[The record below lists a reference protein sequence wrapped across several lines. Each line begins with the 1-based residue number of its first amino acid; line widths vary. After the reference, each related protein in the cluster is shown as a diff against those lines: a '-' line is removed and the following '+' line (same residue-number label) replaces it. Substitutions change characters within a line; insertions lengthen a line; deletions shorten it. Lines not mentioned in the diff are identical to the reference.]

1 MTNAA
6 EGKVAFQGELGA
18 YSHEAC
24 RIARPGWEAVPCA
37 TFEDAVE
44 EVRSGAAD
52 CAMLPVENSIYG
64 RVADIHRILPGSGL
78 RIVDEVFVPIHI
90 NVLVIPGTPMN
101 DIRTAM
107 SHMVLLGQ
115 CRNFF
120 KRHGIEALPSADT
133 AGSAKRVAELGDK
146 SVAALASELAG
157 EIYGLEVAK
166 QQIEDSEFNRTR
178 FIVMSLRGDW
188 SKRSPEMM
196 TSLVFRV
203 RNIPAALYK
212 ALGGFAT
219 NNVNMVKLESSMV
232 GGSFS
237 DAQFFADIE
246 GHPEDRPVERALDE
260 LKFFTDYVRIL
271 GVYGA
276 SPERKG
282 S

>member
-1 MTNAA
+1 MTNGAK
-6 EGKVAFQGELGA
+6 GKVAFQGEPGA

-24 RIARPGWEAVPCA
+24 RLARPGWEAAPCA
-37 TFEDAVE
+37 TFEDAVDQ
-44 EVRSGAAD
+44 VRSGAAD

-90 NVLVIPGTPMN
+90 NVLVIPGTPLS

-120 KRHGIEALPSADT
+120 RRHGIEALPSADT
-133 AGSAKRVAELGDK
+133 AGSAKRVAELGDR

-219 NNVNMVKLESSMV
+219 NNVNMVKLESAMV

-246 GHPEDRPVERALDE
+246 GHPEDKPVERALDE

-282 S
+282 

>member
-1 MTNAA
+1 
-6 EGKVAFQGELGA
+6 
-18 YSHEAC
+18 
-24 RIARPGWEAVPCA
+24 
-37 TFEDAVE
+37 
-44 EVRSGAAD
+44 
-52 CAMLPVENSIYG
+52 
-64 RVADIHRILPGSGL
+64 
-78 RIVDEVFVPIHI
+78 
-90 NVLVIPGTPMN
+90 
-101 DIRTAM
+101 
-107 SHMVLLGQ
+107 
-115 CRNFF
+115 
-120 KRHGIEALPSADT
+120 
-133 AGSAKRVAELGDK
+133 
-146 SVAALASELAG
+146 
-157 EIYGLEVAK
+157 
-166 QQIEDSEFNRTR
+166 
-178 FIVMSLRGDW
+178 MSLRGDW

>member
-1 MTNAA
+1 MTNGAK
-6 EGKVAFQGELGA
+6 GKVAFQGELGA

-24 RIARPGWEAVPCA
+24 RIARPGWEAVPCP

-44 EVRSGAAD
+44 QVRSGDAD
-52 CAMLPVENSIYG
+52 CAMLPVENSVYG

-90 NVLVIPGTPMN
+90 NVLVIPGTPLN

-133 AGSAKRVAELGDK
+133 AGSAKRVAELGDA

-219 NNVNMVKLESSMV
+219 NNVNMVKLESAMV

-246 GHPEDRPVERALDE
+246 GHPEDKPVERALDE

-282 S
+282 

>member
-246 GHPEDRPVERALDE
+246 GHPEDQPVERALDE

>member
-1 MTNAA
+1 MTNGAK
-6 EGKVAFQGELGA
+6 GKVAFQGEPGA

-37 TFEDAVE
+37 TFEDAVDQ
-44 EVRSGAAD
+44 VRSGAAD

-133 AGSAKRVAELGDK
+133 AGSAKHVAELGDR
-146 SVAALASELAG
+146 SIAALASELAG

-246 GHPEDRPVERALDE
+246 GHPEDPPVERALDE

-282 S
+282 T

>member
-1 MTNAA
+1 MMDGVK
-6 EGKVAFQGELGA
+6 GKIAFQGELGA

-24 RIARPGWEAVPCA
+24 RMARPGWEVVACP
-37 TFEDAVE
+37 TFEDAVDH
-44 EVRSGAAD
+44 VRSDAAD

-78 RIVDEVFVPIHI
+78 KIVDEVFVPIHI
-90 NVLVIPGTPMN
+90 NVLVVPGTPLKE
-101 DIRTAM
+101 IRTAM

-115 CRNFF
+115 CRSFF
-120 KRHGIEALPSADT
+120 KRHGIEALAAADT
-133 AGSAKRVAELGDK
+133 AGSAKRVAEKGDR

-157 EIYGLEVAK
+157 EIYGLEVAR

-178 FIVMSLRGDW
+178 FVVMSRRADW
-188 SKRSPEMM
+188 SRRSPEMM

-219 NNVNMVKLESSMV
+219 NNVNMVKLESAIV
-232 GGSFS
+232 GESFS

-246 GHPEDRPVERALDE
+246 GHPEDMPVERALDE

-271 GVYGA
+271 GVYEA

>member
-1 MTNAA
+1 MTNGAK
-6 EGKVAFQGELGA
+6 GKVAFQGEPGA

-24 RIARPGWEAVPCA
+24 RLARPGWEAVPCA
-37 TFEDAVE
+37 TFEDAVDQ
-44 EVRSGAAD
+44 VRSGAAD

-90 NVLVIPGTPMN
+90 NVLVIPGTPLS

-120 KRHGIEALPSADT
+120 RRHGIEALPSADT
-133 AGSAKRVAELGDK
+133 AGSAKRVAELGDR
-146 SVAALASELAG
+146 SIAALASELAG

-219 NNVNMVKLESSMV
+219 NNVNMVKLESAMV

-246 GHPEDRPVERALDE
+246 GHPEDKPVERALDE

-282 S
+282 

>member
-1 MTNAA
+1 MTNGAK
-6 EGKVAFQGELGA
+6 GKVAFQGELGA

-37 TFEDAVE
+37 TFEDAVDQ
-44 EVRSGAAD
+44 VRSADAD
-52 CAMLPVENSIYG
+52 CAMLPVENSVYG

-90 NVLVIPGTPMN
+90 NVLVIPGTPLN

-133 AGSAKRVAELGDK
+133 AGSAKRVAELGDR
-146 SVAALASELAG
+146 SIAALASELAG

-219 NNVNMVKLESSMV
+219 NNVNMVKLESAMV

-246 GHPEDRPVERALDE
+246 GHPEDKPVERALDE

-282 S
+282 

>member
-1 MTNAA
+1 MTNGA
-6 EGKVAFQGELGA
+6 EGKVAFQGEPGA

-24 RIARPGWEAVPCA
+24 RIARPGWEVVPCA
-37 TFEDAVE
+37 TFEDTVDQ
-44 EVRSGAAD
+44 VYSGAVN

-64 RVADIHRILPGSGL
+64 RVADIHRILPESGL

-90 NVLVIPGTPMN
+90 NVLVVPGTPLN

-133 AGSAKRVAELGDK
+133 AGSAKHVAELGDR
-146 SVAALASELAG
+146 SIAALASELAG
-157 EIYGLEVAK
+157 EIYGLEVAR

-178 FIVMSLRGDW
+178 FIVMSRRGDW
-188 SKRSPEMM
+188 SRRSPEMM

-246 GHPEDRPVERALDE
+246 GHPEDQPVERALDE

-271 GVYGA
+271 GVYEA

>member
-1 MTNAA
+1 MTNGAK
-6 EGKVAFQGELGA
+6 GKVAFQGELGA

-37 TFEDAVE
+37 TFEDAVDQ
-44 EVRSGAAD
+44 VRSADAD
-52 CAMLPVENSIYG
+52 CAMLPVENSVYG

-78 RIVDEVFVPIHI
+78 RIVDAVFVPIHI
-90 NVLVIPGTPMN
+90 NVLVIPGTPLN

-133 AGSAKRVAELGDK
+133 AGSAKRVAELGDR
-146 SVAALASELAG
+146 SIAALASELAG

-246 GHPEDRPVERALDE
+246 GHPEDKPVERALDE

-282 S
+282 

>member
-24 RIARPGWEAVPCA
+24 RIARPGWEVVPCA
-37 TFEDAVE
+37 TFEDTVDQ
-44 EVRSGAAD
+44 VYSGAAD

-64 RVADIHRILPGSGL
+64 RVADIHRILPESGL

-90 NVLVIPGTPMN
+90 NVLVVPGTPLN

-133 AGSAKRVAELGDK
+133 AGSAKHVAELGDR
-146 SVAALASELAG
+146 SIAALASELAG
-157 EIYGLEVAK
+157 EIYGLEVAR

-178 FIVMSLRGDW
+178 FIAMSRRGDW
-188 SKRSPEMM
+188 SRRSPEMM

>member
-1 MTNAA
+1 MTNGAK
-6 EGKVAFQGELGA
+6 GKVAFQGEPGA

-24 RIARPGWEAVPCA
+24 RLARPGWESVPCA
-37 TFEDAVE
+37 TFEDAVDQ
-44 EVRSGAAD
+44 VRSGAVD

-90 NVLVIPGTPMN
+90 NVLVIPGTPLS

-120 KRHGIEALPSADT
+120 RRHGIEALPSADT
-133 AGSAKRVAELGDK
+133 AGSAKRVAELGDR
-146 SVAALASELAG
+146 SIAALASELAG
-157 EIYGLEVAK
+157 EIYDLEVAK

-219 NNVNMVKLESSMV
+219 NNVNMVKLESAMV

-246 GHPEDRPVERALDE
+246 GHPEDKPVERALDE
-260 LKFFTDYVRIL
+260 LKYFTDYVRIL

-282 S
+282 

>member
-1 MTNAA
+1 MTNGA

-24 RIARPGWEAVPCA
+24 RIARPGWEVVPCA
-37 TFEDAVE
+37 TFEDTVDQ
-44 EVRSGAAD
+44 VYSGAVD

-64 RVADIHRILPGSGL
+64 RVADIHRILPESGL

-90 NVLVIPGTPMN
+90 NVLVVPGTPLN

-133 AGSAKRVAELGDK
+133 AGSAKHVAELGDR
-146 SVAALASELAG
+146 SIAALASELAG
-157 EIYGLEVAK
+157 EIYGLEVAR

-178 FIVMSLRGDW
+178 FIVMSRRGDW
-188 SKRSPEMM
+188 SRRSPEMM

-246 GHPEDRPVERALDE
+246 GHPEDQPVERALDE

>member
-1 MTNAA
+1 MTNGAK
-6 EGKVAFQGELGA
+6 GKVAFQGELGA

-37 TFEDAVE
+37 TFEDAVDQ
-44 EVRSGAAD
+44 VRSADAD
-52 CAMLPVENSIYG
+52 CAMLPVENSVYG

-90 NVLVIPGTPMN
+90 NVLVIPGTPLN

-133 AGSAKRVAELGDK
+133 AGSAKRVAELGDR
-146 SVAALASELAG
+146 SIAALASELAG

-246 GHPEDRPVERALDE
+246 GHPEDKPVERALDE

-282 S
+282 

>member
-1 MTNAA
+1 MTYGAQ
-6 EGKVAFQGELGA
+6 GKVAFQGEPGA

-37 TFEDAVE
+37 TFEDAVDQ
-44 EVRSGAAD
+44 VRTGAAD
-52 CAMLPVENSIYG
+52 CAMLPVENSVYG

-101 DIRTAM
+101 EIRTAM

-115 CRNFF
+115 CRIFF

-133 AGSAKRVAELGDK
+133 AGSAKRVAELGDR
-146 SVAALASELAG
+146 SIAALASELAG

-246 GHPEDRPVERALDE
+246 GHPEDKPVERALDE

-271 GVYGA
+271 GVYEA

-282 S
+282 Y

>member
-1 MTNAA
+1 MTNGAK
-6 EGKVAFQGELGA
+6 GKVAFQGEPGA

-24 RIARPGWEAVPCA
+24 RLARPGWEAVPCA
-37 TFEDAVE
+37 TFEDAVDQ
-44 EVRSGAAD
+44 VRSGAAD

-90 NVLVIPGTPMN
+90 NVLVIPGTPLS

-120 KRHGIEALPSADT
+120 RRHGIEALPSADT
-133 AGSAKRVAELGDK
+133 AGSAKRVAELGDR
-146 SVAALASELAG
+146 SIAALASELAG
-157 EIYGLEVAK
+157 EIYDLEVAK

-219 NNVNMVKLESSMV
+219 NNVNMVKLESAMV

-246 GHPEDRPVERALDE
+246 GHPEDKPVERALDE
-260 LKFFTDYVRIL
+260 LKYFTDYVRIL

-282 S
+282 

>member
-1 MTNAA
+1 MTNGA

-24 RIARPGWEAVPCA
+24 RIARPGWEVVPCA
-37 TFEDAVE
+37 TFEDAVDQ
-44 EVRSGAAD
+44 VYSGAVD

-64 RVADIHRILPGSGL
+64 RVADIHRILPESGL

-90 NVLVIPGTPMN
+90 NVLVVPGTPLN

-133 AGSAKRVAELGDK
+133 AGSAKHVAELGDR
-146 SVAALASELAG
+146 SIAALASELAG
-157 EIYGLEVAK
+157 EIYGLEVAR

-178 FIVMSLRGDW
+178 FIVMSRRGDW
-188 SKRSPEMM
+188 SRRSPEMM

-246 GHPEDRPVERALDE
+246 GHPEDQPVERALDE

>member
-1 MTNAA
+1 MTNGAK
-6 EGKVAFQGELGA
+6 GKVAFQGEPGA

-24 RIARPGWEAVPCA
+24 RLARPGWEAVPCA
-37 TFEDAVE
+37 TFEDAVDQ
-44 EVRSGAAD
+44 VRSGAAD

-90 NVLVIPGTPMN
+90 NVLVIPGTPLS

-120 KRHGIEALPSADT
+120 RRHGIEALPSADT
-133 AGSAKRVAELGDK
+133 AGSAKHVAELGDR
-146 SVAALASELAG
+146 SIAALASELAG
-157 EIYGLEVAK
+157 EIYDLEVAK

-219 NNVNMVKLESSMV
+219 NNVNMVKLESAMV

-246 GHPEDRPVERALDE
+246 GHPEDKPVERALDE
-260 LKFFTDYVRIL
+260 LKYFTDYVRIL

-282 S
+282 

>member
-133 AGSAKRVAELGDK
+133 AGSAKRVAELGDRR
-146 SVAALASELAG
+146 VAALASELAG

>member
-1 MTNAA
+1 MTYGA
-6 EGKVAFQGELGA
+6 EGKVAFQGEPGA

-37 TFEDAVE
+37 TFEDAVDQ
-44 EVRSGAAD
+44 VRTGVAD
-52 CAMLPVENSIYG
+52 CAMLPVENSVYG

-101 DIRTAM
+101 EIRTAM

-115 CRNFF
+115 CRIFF

-133 AGSAKRVAELGDK
+133 AGSAKRVAELGDR
-146 SVAALASELAG
+146 SIAALASELAG

-246 GHPEDRPVERALDE
+246 GHPEDKPVERALDE

-271 GVYGA
+271 GVYEA